1 MALREINL
9 VPAETLSRRYLLRHL
24 SLWAAALVLC
34 LLLIFGFH
42 FYQTHVLLAKERILS
57 GMKDVPS
64 HLSLKIEEIRKIQ
77 EDLEKLR
84 QQQGII
90 EAITRNQPYF
100 TVLRRV
106 ARIMNES
113 TWLSQLYL
121 ERIKEGEGIADLRLS
136 GYTFSNETLG
146 AFLNTLSNDT
156 MFRSVVLKYAN
167 ETEIRIPGQGEER
180 PQKMIQFMVECSI
193 VRL

>member
-42 FYQTHVLLAKERILS
+42 LYQTRVILGKERSLS

-84 QQQGII
+84 QQQGLI
-90 EAITRNQPYF
+90 ESITRNQPYF

-113 TWLSQLYL
+113 TWLSQLNL
-121 ERIKEGEGIADLRLS
+121 ERIKEDEGIADMRLS

-146 AFLNTLSNDT
+146 AFLNTLSSDT

-180 PQKMIQFMVECSI
+180 PQKMIQFMIECSI